1 MLATDCLN
9 NAADNRTQLF
19 SPALAAYRRQDP
31 LQHLSG
37 SGKELGCAGA
47 QINSFL
53 LLYSSLGLP
62 LFLLSISLVELHKL
76 PQHSNSSWSVSS
88 VLLHFFF
95 HCAYSTGNF
104 KSLLQ
109 MNKIRGA

>member
-19 SPALAAYRRQDP
+19 SPALAPPAYRRQDP

-47 QINSFL
+47 QSNSFL

-62 LFLLSISLVELHKL
+62 LFLLLSIFLVDLHKL

-95 HCAYSTGNF
+95 PLCIQHREFQISATNE
-104 KSLLQ
+104 
-109 MNKIRGA
+109 